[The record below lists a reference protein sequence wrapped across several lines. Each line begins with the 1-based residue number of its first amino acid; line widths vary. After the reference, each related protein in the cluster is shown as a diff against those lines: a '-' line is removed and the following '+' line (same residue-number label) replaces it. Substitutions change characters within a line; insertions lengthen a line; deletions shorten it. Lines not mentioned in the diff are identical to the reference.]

1 MSGTRVV
8 TSPTTSSMRLAER
21 QRAWLQASRLP
32 GPARYREL
40 ATTALLDI
48 HTLLLDNGASVAGW
62 PQLWRYVWPRDASMV
77 AVALARTGH
86 QDDAERIL
94 EFLQDVND
102 DGVFE
107 ARYRPD
113 RSGPPD
119 DRGEQSDSVGWVL
132 WATATIARSLPAS
145 SRLAF
150 LSRLR
155 PLIDSCGSA
164 ALRLTDSPTALPPV
178 SPDYWE
184 VRTERLS
191 LGTAA
196 PMAFALDATADLAGW
211 TGDLELVE
219 KARTRAALLRGSIT
233 ERFGGAG
240 YPRYLGDDTP
250 DAAVA
255 FLLPPFA
262 TKAQPAVLEAWRRA
276 ADGMQRPAGGLAPG
290 VGWKNDGISWTPQ
303 TALFALTAAATG
315 DEATARA
322 RLDWIGAHRTEYG
335 AIPEKVLFN
344 GEPSG
349 PAPLAWTCAMVLLAL
364 HALSGP

>member
-1 MSGTRVV
+1 M
-8 TSPTTSSMRLAER
+8 
-21 QRAWLQASRLP
+21 
-32 GPARYREL
+32 
-40 ATTALLDI
+40 
-48 HTLLLDNGASVAGW
+48 AGW
-62 PQLWRYVWPRDASMV
+62 PPLWRYVWPRDAAMV

-86 QDDAERIL
+86 EDDALRIL
-94 EFLQDVND
+94 MFLQEVND

-119 DRGEQSDSVGWVL
+119 DRGEQSDGTGWVL
-132 WATATIARSLPAS
+132 WAMATIARDLSSSTREIFVKSLQQ
-145 SRLAF
+145 
-150 LSRLR
+150 
-155 PLIDSCGSA
+155 LIDSCSAA

-184 VRTERLS
+184 VRNKRLS

-196 PMAFALDATADLAGW
+196 PMAFALDAIVDLAGW
-211 TGDLELVE
+211 MSNPKVAGA
-219 KARTRAALLRGSIT
+219 ARARSATLRGSIS
-233 ERFGGAG
+233 EQFGGAG
-240 YPRYLGDDTP
+240 YPRYLGDDKP

-262 TKAQPAVLEAWRRA
+262 RQAQPAVLDAWRRA
-276 ADGMQRPAGGLAPG
+276 ADGMRRPAGGLAPG

-315 DEATARA
+315 DETLARA
-322 RLDWIGAHRTEYG
+322 RLDWIAAHRTEYG
-335 AIPEKVLFN
+335 AIPEKVSFN

-349 PAPLAWTCAMVLLAL
+349 PAPLAWSCAIVLLAL
-364 HALSGP
+364 QTLSDT